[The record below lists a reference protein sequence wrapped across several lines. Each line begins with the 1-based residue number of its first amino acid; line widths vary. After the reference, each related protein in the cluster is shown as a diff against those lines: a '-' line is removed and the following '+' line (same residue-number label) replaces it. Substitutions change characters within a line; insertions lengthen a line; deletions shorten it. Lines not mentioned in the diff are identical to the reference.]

1 MILKLHY
8 VMELEV
14 SYLAQQLQF
23 YRMKENN
30 MEIKKPKPIIDND
43 SAIYWQS
50 AKNNKLMV
58 QRVKNSNEYFLYSRQ
73 LTKNINDN
81 DTEWIEVIGKGKIYS
96 YTEVSAPAGPAFKEE
111 TPYIVASIEL
121 DEGARIISNIIR
133 NSFSL

>member
-1 MILKLHY
+1 
-8 VMELEV
+8 
-14 SYLAQQLQF
+14 
-23 YRMKENN
+23 
-30 MEIKKPKPIIDND
+30 MEIKKPEPIIDND

-50 AKNNKLMV
+50 AKNNKLMI

-121 DEGARIISNIIR
+121 DEGARIISNIIKTDIKNITIGKR
-133 NSFSL
+133 VKVVFEKQSENLTIPMFVLDN

>member
-1 MILKLHY
+1 
-8 VMELEV
+8 
-14 SYLAQQLQF
+14 
-23 YRMKENN
+23 
-30 MEIKKPKPIIDND
+30 MEIKKPEPIIDND

-121 DEGARIISNIIR
+121 DEGARIISNIIKTDIKNVTIGKR
-133 NSFSL
+133 VKVVFKKQSENLTIPMFVLDN

>member
-1 MILKLHY
+1 MD
-8 VMELEV
+8 
-14 SYLAQQLQF
+14 
-23 YRMKENN
+23 
-30 MEIKKPKPIIDND
+30 IKKPEPIIDND

-73 LTKNINDN
+73 LTKNIDDN

-121 DEGARIISNIIR
+121 DEGARIISNIIKTDIKNVTIGKR
-133 NSFSL
+133 VKVVFEKQSENLTIPMFVLDN

>member
-1 MILKLHY
+1 MD
-8 VMELEV
+8 
-14 SYLAQQLQF
+14 
-23 YRMKENN
+23 
-30 MEIKKPKPIIDND
+30 IKKPEPIIDND

-50 AKNNKLMV
+50 AKNNKLMI

-121 DEGARIISNIIR
+121 DEGARIISNIIKTDIKNITIGKR
-133 NSFSL
+133 VKVVFEKQSENLTIPMFVLDN

>member
-1 MILKLHY
+1 MD
-8 VMELEV
+8 
-14 SYLAQQLQF
+14 
-23 YRMKENN
+23 
-30 MEIKKPKPIIDND
+30 IKKPEPIIDND

-121 DEGARIISNIIR
+121 DEGARIISNIIKTDIKNVTIGKR
-133 NSFSL
+133 VKVVFKKQSENLTIPMFVLDN

>member
-1 MILKLHY
+1 MD
-8 VMELEV
+8 
-14 SYLAQQLQF
+14 
-23 YRMKENN
+23 
-30 MEIKKPKPIIDND
+30 IKKPEPIIDND

-81 DTEWIEVIGKGKIYS
+81 ATEWIEVIGKGKIYS

-121 DEGARIISNIIR
+121 DEGARIISNIIKTDIKNITIGKR
-133 NSFSL
+133 VKVVFEKQSENLTIPMFVLDN

>member
-1 MILKLHY
+1 
-8 VMELEV
+8 
-14 SYLAQQLQF
+14 
-23 YRMKENN
+23 

-121 DEGARIISNIIR
+121 DEGARIISNIIKTDIKNVTIGKR
-133 NSFSL
+133 VKVVFKKQSENLTIPMFVLDN